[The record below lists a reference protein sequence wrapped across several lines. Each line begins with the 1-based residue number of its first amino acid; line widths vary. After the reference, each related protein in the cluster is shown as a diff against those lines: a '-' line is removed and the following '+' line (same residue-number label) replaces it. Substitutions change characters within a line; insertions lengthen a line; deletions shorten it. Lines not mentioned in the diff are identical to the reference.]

1 MERPGFSRLSSADA
15 YEMLNITRNG
25 EPTLA
30 TVLNFSIYP
39 QAFFPQLCI
48 TTVVVP
54 GSEIGCVDENSAR
67 FLDNKRIEGTIKEM
81 LAGALEFCTRNM
93 KVQTVVDPST
103 GARADRTEY
112 PINAIREA
120 LLNALIHRDYSN
132 FTEGT
137 PIQLDFF
144 QDRLEIHSPGALYGR
159 MTVDQLGHA
168 RPDLRNP
175 TLATMTEA
183 LTGAENRYSGI
194 PTIRRELQEAGL
206 PAPVFENRRNEFVVT
221 FYNKRTIPAPAER
234 PTKQD
239 SASDLLI
246 FCQTPRTR
254 KELSEFLGIKSTF
267 YAMQHYV
274 IPLVT
279 AGKLAMTLPDTP
291 RSRNQKFYTV

>member
-1 MERPGFSRLSSADA
+1 MDKENA
-15 YEMLNITRNG
+15 
-25 EPTLA
+25 A
-30 TVLNFSIYP
+30 TSCSY
-39 QAFFPQLCI
+39 
-48 TTVVVP
+48 
-54 GSEIGCVDENSAR
+54 
-67 FLDNKRIEGTIKEM
+67 TIKEM